1 MSAFK
6 DIIPLNEWFNDF
18 ADLPLIIAGPC
29 SAETESQ
36 VMKTARAIAKLNKVK
51 VFRAGIW
58 KPRTRPGS
66 FEGIGK
72 EGLKWLEKVKAET
85 KLLTTV
91 EVANPKH
98 VELCLKHNVDIL
110 WIGAR
115 TTANP
120 FSVQE
125 LANSLKGV
133 DVPVM
138 IKNPVNPDISSW
150 IGAIER
156 LYKTGLRKLAA
167 IHRGFYPF
175 EETYLRNIPK
185 WELIIELLRKY
196 PTIPVLSDPSHISGS
211 PEFIQ
216 GISQKALDLNLMGL
230 MIETHINPKL
240 ALSDS
245 QQQVTP
251 AELDAI
257 LNNLNYRKQ
266 LLPNSVVA
274 DILEQYREKIDS
286 IDTQMLELLAQRM
299 EVIDDI
305 GKYKSEHNITILQ
318 LRRWEKIIQTRSKL
332 GKQLGLNDDFI
343 LKILQL
349 VHKESIQ
356 KQAQIMNKKKQ
367 GNKESG
373 GV

>member
-6 DIIPLNEWFNDF
+6 DIIPLNEWFSEF
-18 ADLPLIIAGPC
+18 VDLPLIIAGPC
-29 SAETESQ
+29 SAETERQ
-36 VMKTARAIAKLNKVK
+36 VLETATEIAASNKVK

-85 KLLTTV
+85 NLLTTV

-98 VELCLKHNVDIL
+98 IELCLKHNVDIL

-125 LANSLKGV
+125 LANALKGV

-138 IKNPVNPDISSW
+138 IKNPVNPDINSW

-196 PTIPVLSDPSHISGS
+196 PGLPVLSDPSHISGS
-211 PEFIQ
+211 PEYIQ
-216 GISQKALDLNLMGL
+216 EISQKALDLNIKGL
-230 MIETHINPKL
+230 MIETHINPEQ

-251 AELDAI
+251 AELDII
-257 LNNLNYRKQ
+257 LSNLNYRKQ
-266 LLPNSVVA
+266 LTPNSAFA

-318 LRRWEKIIQTRSKL
+318 LRRWERIIQTRSKL
-332 GKQLGLNDDFI
+332 GERLGLNKDFI

-356 KQAQIMNKKKQ
+356 KQAQIMNKIKKDI
-367 GNKESG
+367 
-373 GV
+373 